1 MLNSIIKNAYTF
13 RPVPNSS
20 NVVFGSLFNFD
31 KLKKLNASF
40 EKFNLTQSDF
50 GVDLRYH
57 KSYHL
62 TVAEWLSPEEVS
74 QLIGNNLDLK
84 SMAIRGVIRLTTLT
98 LGASLLKAH
107 KYWTEKERAE
117 FEINYKLIHGK
128 ESVPD
133 KDKASEKETIVYD
146 TFCEISNGSFLPVKV
161 GISQRDPSSWTDAK
175 DPSRVEHIVESPSI
189 SILIS
194 DHSPNAI
201 EFTLSSKAYLKD
213 DGKMNMEGLER
224 Q

>member
-62 TVAEWLSPEEVS
+62 TVAE
-74 QLIGNNLDLK
+74 
-84 SMAIRGVIRLTTLT
+84 
-98 LGASLLKAH
+98 
-107 KYWTEKERAE
+107 
-117 FEINYKLIHGK
+117 
-128 ESVPD
+128 
-133 KDKASEKETIVYD
+133 
-146 TFCEISNGSFLPVKV
+146 
-161 GISQRDPSSWTDAK
+161 
-175 DPSRVEHIVESPSI
+175 
-189 SILIS
+189 
-194 DHSPNAI
+194 
-201 EFTLSSKAYLKD
+201 
-213 DGKMNMEGLER
+213 
-224 Q
+224 